1 MQLCLTVICWAQRWV
16 EERGAR
22 QVLLGVSAKW
32 PSTCQY
38 QVSGREGEGERAC
51 MCDISVERKRWDC
64 CCRMKREDAVDF
76 FFLYHITAISY
87 VLKMHL
93 QTPPYLWKGDHLNL
107 SVSLY
112 RVGFFPGLP
121 MSELIVLLY
130 AAGAMTA
137 LRGIFLN
144 DFIIER
150 MHKMLGF
157 QLTDSIYYMHQ
168 CYDTDWWAARHCQVE
183 WCTHWHSSN

>member
-1 MQLCLTVICWAQRWV
+1 
-16 EERGAR
+16 
-22 QVLLGVSAKW
+22 
-32 PSTCQY
+32 
-38 QVSGREGEGERAC
+38 
-51 MCDISVERKRWDC
+51 
-64 CCRMKREDAVDF
+64 
-76 FFLYHITAISY
+76 
-87 VLKMHL
+87 
-93 QTPPYLWKGDHLNL
+93 
-107 SVSLY
+107 
-112 RVGFFPGLP
+112 

-168 CYDTDWWAARHCQVE
+168 CYDTD
-183 WCTHWHSSN
+183 